1 MSARDDLGAAV
12 AAGVLGSEQAHRP
25 LLQSIVDVAM
35 AIFGARAASI
45 MLYDAATEELVFEAA
60 AGEGAG
66 GLAGRRLPA
75 GSGIAGWVLASQ
87 EPIVIEDVT
96 RDPRFDRDAAEA
108 TGYVPKGLMSV
119 PLLRADRALGVL
131 NVLDRPARA
140 RFSLAEM
147 ELLGLFA
154 NQAALALDV
163 VQAGRR
169 TRELLEGGSGDGA
182 ALSRLAARLE
192 QLEPERR
199 TSVVRLIDELDRLL
213 D

>member
-45 MLYDAATEELVFEAA
+45 MIYDGATEELVFEAA

-163 VQAGRR
+163 VQATRR

-182 ALSRLAARLE
+182 ALARLAARLE